1 MARQPANQP
10 ANTGVFVFALGLL
23 IGIVILSVLALSR
36 FPVNAHRGSSSPVQV
51 NNDASEAASFTFF
64 EHLPGLKVARGYS
77 APETALAVIDDSVAE
92 PTPAPAPVPA
102 PTVAPVTQ
110 KAPTSRLGQ
119 ESYYL
124 QAGNFGLPDDAERA
138 RAAVLM
144 LGLDAFIAIRR
155 ESTGAIGHRV
165 RIGPFFD
172 LSRLN
177 EARQRLREGSIPYDV
192 IRVTG

>member
-1 MARQPANQP
+1 MARKPANQP
-10 ANTGVFVFALGLL
+10 ANTGVFVCALGLL

-36 FPVNAHRGSSSPVQV
+36 FPANPLHGAASPVQTRV
-51 NNDASEAASFTFF
+51 DDGEASAFTFF
-64 EHLPGLKVARGYS
+64 EDLPRLQVVRGYTEPERVVPVVADS
-77 APETALAVIDDSVAE
+77 APEA
-92 PTPAPAPVPA
+92 TPAPDAEVAVAENVPA
-102 PTVAPVTQ
+102 
-110 KAPTSRLGQ
+110 SRLGQ

-144 LGLDAFIAIRR
+144 LGLDAFIVVRR

-172 LSRLN
+172 LSRLKD
-177 EARQRLREGSIPYDV
+177 ARQRLRDGSIPYDV

>member
-1 MARQPANQP
+1 VARQPVNQP

-36 FPVNAHRGSSSPVQV
+36 FPANAHSGSSSPVQV

-92 PTPAPAPVPA
+92 PTPAPVPA

-110 KAPTSRLGQ
+110 KAPASRLGQ